1 MLKVLNIFHTLLIC
15 NVRTVRPTKGHQPAV
30 GYKISRARVQ
40 LLLPLVVIFVLAFLN
55 PWTTHR
61 RKDQHTINLNLFTI
75 YARLLVT
82 VLIVVLLICDNFRQ
96 RFHLLSLLHTLPGSA
111 FTGRKGSQ
119 FSVKKLQLVILLI
132 CNVLS
137 ISEALYKI
145 YQSRQYSYSLGVVSG
160 VLVEHYILLNLLL
173 CQLLAETLS
182 NAYATLQHSLRV
194 RPFHAIIRELTVLDG
209 CKNHLSEVIGLKL
222 ILVILHLMFNVSF
235 CTYDILEHVLSEKHL
250 RDITRLS
257 IIAVQETVML
267 FGLCFQ
273 FTMLDR
279 KLHRTEQQKSNSYIF
294 RNRNL
299 LWNTAILSSLT
310 LVSATSALLLLL
322 HDFTELLTTVMGVIT
337 MILYGIRLVVV
348 VPLICWTLLN
358 GRTLVD
364 ISNRALAIERQFG
377 SDRVV
382 LINVWLLTQTQ
393 ICIALVMLLFN
404 IVVQLYYILSFD
416 LYQKGVNIVVVFV
429 FFVLE
434 AFISL
439 HRGYVQFWPA
449 FLSHRYAKLISR
461 AAYKHNHS
469 LQTVMALGS
478 DLESFKRKC
487 SSIFGLMQL
496 LHLLNIFVT
505 CSVEA
510 YIVLHVIDI
519 GLGVHYVAMNLVSAL
534 TYALVIADHF
544 NELVCRVKNE
554 PNEPDMLQ
562 TVNTIWDDLEH
573 YKQRTIATFGVMN
586 VLHALDA
593 LVKCA
598 VETYVIFSTW
608 EMGFGL
614 LGAFLDII
622 TLTMYAATFFI
633 FAFAHDRVEVKFR
646 YNLSYELYLVLHA
659 NLLVELSMDLQK
671 LFLLYFALYMIQRY
685 RILANL
691 LDRSDPTTV
700 AVVFQA
706 FEDLTTFKKHLSKT
720 FGLHLLALILQTF
733 VACSI
738 HAYLIVVEQRHI
750 FQLIANVAQLV
761 INLTLF
767 FILTYYYDY
776 VEIKV
781 GVAGRETD
789 EDLL

>member
-1 MLKVLNIFHTLLIC
+1 MCV
-15 NVRTVRPTKGHQPAV
+15 
-30 GYKISRARVQ
+30 
-40 LLLPLVVIFVLAFLN
+40 
-55 PWTTHR
+55 
-61 RKDQHTINLNLFTI
+61 RKDQHTISLNLFTI

-96 RFHLLSLLHTLPGSA
+96 RFHLLSLLHTIPGSA
-111 FTGRKGSQ
+111 FTGRTGSQ

-145 YQSRQYSYSLGVVSG
+145 YQSRQYSYCLGVFSG

-182 NAYATLQHSLRV
+182 NAHATLQHSLRV
-194 RPFHAIIRELTVLDG
+194 RPFHTIISELTVLDG

-250 RDITRLS
+250 RGITRLS

-279 KLHRTEQQKSNSYIF
+279 K
-294 RNRNL
+294 
-299 LWNTAILSSLT
+299 
-310 LVSATSALLLLL
+310 
-322 HDFTELLTTVMGVIT
+322 
-337 MILYGIRLVVV
+337 
-348 VPLICWTLLN
+348 
-358 GRTLVD
+358 
-364 ISNRALAIERQFG
+364 
-377 SDRVV
+377 
-382 LINVWLLTQTQ
+382 
-393 ICIALVMLLFN
+393 
-404 IVVQLYYILSFD
+404 
-416 LYQKGVNIVVVFV
+416 
-429 FFVLE
+429 
-434 AFISL
+434 
-439 HRGYVQFWPA
+439 FWPA
-449 FLSHRYAKLISR
+449 FLSNRYAKLISR
-461 AAYKHNHS
+461 TAYRHNHS

-510 YIVLHVIDI
+510 YIVFHVVDM
-519 GLGVHYVAMNLVSAL
+519 GLGVHYVAMNLVAAL
-534 TYALVIADHF
+534 TYGASFLIYTYAHNLVNVKVGTILILLIAAVFGDVYMWWRFIAKQKLYYILNIMIVDHF
-544 NELVCRVKNE
+544 NELACRVKNE
-554 PNEPDMLQ
+554 PDETDLLQ

-614 LGAFLDII
+614 LGAFLEII
-622 TLTMYAATFFI
+622 TLTVYAATFFI
-633 FAFAHDRVEVKFR
+633 FAFAHDRVEVKVSAS
-646 YNLSYELYLVLHA
+646 NCC
-659 NLLVELSMDLQK
+659 
-671 LFLLYFALYMIQRY
+671 
-685 RILANL
+685 
-691 LDRSDPTTV
+691 
-700 AVVFQA
+700 
-706 FEDLTTFKKHLSKT
+706 FKHPSRT
-720 FGLHLLALILQTF
+720 
-733 VACSI
+733 C
-738 HAYLIVVEQRHI
+738 
-750 FQLIANVAQLV
+750 
-761 INLTLF
+761 
-767 FILTYYYDY
+767 
-776 VEIKV
+776 
-781 GVAGRETD
+781 
-789 EDLL
+789 